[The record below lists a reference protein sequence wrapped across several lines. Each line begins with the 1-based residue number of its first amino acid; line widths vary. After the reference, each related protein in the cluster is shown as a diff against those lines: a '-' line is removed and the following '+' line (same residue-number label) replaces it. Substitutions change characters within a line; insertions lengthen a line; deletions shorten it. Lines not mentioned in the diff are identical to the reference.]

1 MQDEFAKYFRCVA
14 DDQGWAFEVAMIGWE
29 GVYTPVV
36 TWRVFRRW
44 KRKPTDVSIARARA
58 AALKN
63 RTLFRLCELC
73 DEVHAAGDDLRSV
86 LVGVAQ
92 LLYDGV
98 FEGSGGSGALRA

>member
-1 MQDEFAKYFRCVA
+1 MQDDFAKYFRCFA
-14 DDQGWAFEVAMIGWE
+14 DDQGWAFEVATIGWE

-44 KRKPTDVSIARARA
+44 KREPTEASIARARA

-73 DEVHAAGDDLRSV
+73 DEINTAGHMHSASVCQGCAERHLRV
-86 LVGVAQ
+86 V
-92 LLYDGV
+92 Y
-98 FEGSGGSGALRA
+98 